1 MRNII
6 ITGFMGT
13 GKSEAGRIVAAR
25 LGLKLVDID
34 TLIEGEQNMTI
45 SEIFTQFG
53 ESAFREMEADA
64 VRRLSEMNNL
74 VVSTGGGVVLRDEN
88 MANLRKNGTIICL
101 TASPE
106 IILKR
111 VGSDNSRPLL
121 QTDDPLAAIRQLL
134 KDRKKYYETADM
146 VIDTE
151 GRSPLEVAEEIIEG
165 VKTWKR

>member
-1 MRNII
+1 MKNII

-13 GKSEAGRIVAAR
+13 GKSEAGRIVAGR
-25 LGLKLVDID
+25 LGLNLVDVD
-34 TLIEGEQNMTI
+34 AMIEDEQNMTI
-45 SEIFTQFG
+45 SEIFRQFG
-53 ESAFREMEADA
+53 EPGFRDMEADA
-64 VRRLSEMNNL
+64 VRRLSLMNNL

-106 IILKR
+106 TILER
-111 VGSDNSRPLL
+111 VGHDNSRPLL

-134 KDRKKYYETADM
+134 QDREKYYEAADM

-151 GRSPLEVAEEIIEG
+151 GRSPLEVAEEIIEEAARG
-165 VKTWKR
+165 